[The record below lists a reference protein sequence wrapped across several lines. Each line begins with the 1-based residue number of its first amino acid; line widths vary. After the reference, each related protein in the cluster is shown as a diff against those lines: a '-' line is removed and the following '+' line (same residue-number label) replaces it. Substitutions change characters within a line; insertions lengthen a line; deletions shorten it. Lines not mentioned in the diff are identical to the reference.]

1 MSLSRGLIY
10 KLRDFAEVF
19 NEFFFSMGFKWF
31 CMFFIIALNYLAY
44 QQNPIRYSAKHKWI
58 MYIVG
63 MGAMTLYLFAFIS
76 LWYQTPFTDK
86 LFDGWYFLIVIF
98 SMILLTEM
106 TIGIRSV
113 EKRDDSLNPPPE
125 NLWSIKDRIRLYLL
139 ILVVDTIIFLQLYFG
154 TEKGQS
160 YIFEKT
166 YFDRYVLSRFGG
178 AKDDIVGW
186 MIGWAGLI
194 GLLFDLIA
202 IYKVAGFRACD
213 YNMPETWDF

>member
-10 KLRDFAEVF
+10 KIQDFMEVF
-19 NEFFFSMGFKWF
+19 NNFFFSPGFKWF
-31 CMFFIIALNYLAY
+31 CMFSIIVLNYIAY
-44 QQNPIRYSAKHKWI
+44 QQNPVRYSAKHKWL
-58 MYIVG
+58 MYLLG

-98 SMILLTEM
+98 SIMLITELTV
-106 TIGIRSV
+106 GISSV

-125 NLWSIKDRIRLYLL
+125 NLWSIKDRICLYLS
-139 ILVVDTIIFLQLYFG
+139 ILVIDTIIFLQLYFDTQTG
-154 TEKGQS
+154 NS
-160 YIFEKT
+160 YIFDKT
-166 YFDRYVLSRFGG
+166 YLDKYVLSRFGG
-178 AKDDIVGW
+178 AKDDLVGW

-202 IYKVAGFRACD
+202 LHNISKFRACD